1 MPSSGTGYSGLP
13 EFFTGH
19 GVAPGGVFEFRH
31 VSHPILFPTICRE
44 ALIPMTSSTY
54 SSQPSRR
61 SFVKHTIAGA
71 ASLASLPNTLQ
82 PVAAADAR
90 SSGAIDAHVHV
101 WSPDTQ
107 RYPISGRFQK
117 SDMQPPSFTAK
128 QLFAHCRPV
137 GVERIVLI
145 QMSFYQ
151 YDHTY
156 MLEVMQ
162 AHPGVFSGV
171 ALIDFR
177 DEQVLQRVAELA
189 QHGVRGFRLHS
200 QGDAA
205 TWVDDAGMAKLWRRA
220 AELGLAICPLINPSD
235 IPVVDALCQKF
246 PQTTVVVDHFARIGI
261 SGTIESADLDVL
273 CALARHPQT
282 HVKTSAFYALGKK
295 RSPYDDLLPMIRR
308 VLDSFGPERL
318 MWASD
323 CPFQVE
329 QGHTYADSI
338 NLIRERCDFLSA
350 EDKQWMLR
358 GTAEKVYFA

>member
-1 MPSSGTGYSGLP
+1 MPS
-13 EFFTGH
+13 
-19 GVAPGGVFEFRH
+19 
-31 VSHPILFPTICRE
+31 PTHLC
-44 ALIPMTSSTY
+44 
-54 SSQPSRR
+54 QPSRR
-61 SFVKHTIAGA
+61 SFVKHTIAGC
-71 ASLASLPNTLQ
+71 ASLASLPTALR
-82 PVAAADAR
+82 PVAAANAK
-90 SSGAIDAHVHV
+90 SLGAIDAHVHV

-117 SDMQPPSFTAK
+117 SDMQPASFTAE
-128 QLFAHCRPV
+128 QLFSHCRPA

-145 QMSFYQ
+145 QMSFYEF
-151 YDHTY
+151 DHTY

-177 DEQVLQRVAELA
+177 DEHVLQRVAELA
-189 QHGVRGFRLHS
+189 QQGVRGFRLHS
-200 QGDAA
+200 QGDAT
-205 TWVDDAGMAKLWRRA
+205 TWVDDAGMTKLWRRA

-235 IPVVDALCQKF
+235 IPVVDALCKKF

-261 SGTIESADLDVL
+261 SGIVEPADLDAL
-273 CALARHPQT
+273 CALAQHPRT
-282 HVKTSAFYALGKK
+282 YVKTSAFYALGKK
-295 RSPYDDLLPMIRR
+295 RSPYEDLLPMIRR
-308 VLDSFGPERL
+308 VVDSFGPQRL

-329 QGHTYADSI
+329 QGHNYLDSI
-338 NLIRERCDFLSA
+338 QLINERCDFLSA